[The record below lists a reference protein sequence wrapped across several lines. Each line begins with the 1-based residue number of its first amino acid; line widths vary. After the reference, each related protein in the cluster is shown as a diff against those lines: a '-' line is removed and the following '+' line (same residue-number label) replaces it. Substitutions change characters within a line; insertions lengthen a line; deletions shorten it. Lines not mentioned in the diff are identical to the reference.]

1 MIVIQMLISTIS
13 IICIIFICVFVFNG
27 GTIFDLMTISGFGY
41 IEDDIVKDVNNLL
54 DESNKTSVVMI
65 AESDIFVHTGSR
77 RNITF
82 APILNSIKVEM
93 YDNSSV
99 TVPVTDINRLI
110 SLFVQFKKEF
120 NYTPYPLS

>member
-1 MIVIQMLISTIS
+1 
-13 IICIIFICVFVFNG
+13 
-27 GTIFDLMTISGFGY
+27 MTISRFGY

-110 SLFVQFKKEF
+110 TLFVQFKKEF